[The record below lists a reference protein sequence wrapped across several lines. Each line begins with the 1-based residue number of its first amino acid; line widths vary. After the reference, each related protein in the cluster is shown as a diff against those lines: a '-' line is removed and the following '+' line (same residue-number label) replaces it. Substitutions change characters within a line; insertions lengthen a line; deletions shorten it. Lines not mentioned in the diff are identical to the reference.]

1 MDKEMAIK
9 AEGIVDRHIQEL
21 TLQLD
26 NCKLG
31 DDEYKDVVH
40 TLLELNTLKVL
51 QMNIRVTEG
60 YFDDAGE

>member
-9 AEGIVDRHIQEL
+9 AQNIVDSHIQDL
-21 TLQLD
+21 TWQLD
-26 NCKLG
+26 NCTMNN
-31 DDEYKDVVH
+31 EQYKDVVH
-40 TLLELNTLKVL
+40 TLVELNTLKVL

>member
-26 NCKLG
+26 NCTMENP
-31 DDEYKDVVH
+31 EYKDVVH

-51 QMNIRVTEG
+51 QMNISVTEG

>member
-9 AEGIVDRHIQEL
+9 AEGIVDRHIHEL

-26 NCKLG
+26 NCTL
-31 DDEYKDVVH
+31 DNPEYKDVVH

>member
-26 NCKLG
+26 ICTMENP
-31 DDEYKDVVH
+31 EYKDVVH

-51 QMNIRVTEG
+51 QMNIRVSEG
-60 YFDDAGE
+60 FLED

>member
-1 MDKEMAIK
+1 MDKEMTIK
-9 AEGIVDRHIQEL
+9 TQNIVDRHIHEL

-26 NCKLG
+26 NCTLG
-31 DDEYKDVVH
+31 NPEYKDVVH
-40 TLLELNTLKVL
+40 TLVELNTLKVL